1 MGGPKGDKDD
11 IGWPG
16 SKGRT
21 GRPGLRGKPGAAG
34 LPGPEGHKSLVFI
47 IIVTP
52 SLTSSVPLDRCL
64 FHQEKWTQMDS
75 SLEPF

>member
-21 GRPGLRGKPGAAG
+21 GRPGVRGKPGAAG

-47 IIVTP
+47 IIVNCIKVNAKSDIKCP
-52 SLTSSVPLDRCL
+52 P
-64 FHQEKWTQMDS
+64 
-75 SLEPF
+75 